1 MMLSFCYFKLSSFLG
16 SQVLK
21 MFSLLMNILTIFR
34 KLAKYRKVRLS
45 NISCV
50 CMDGVNDV
58 YVCMCMGA
66 CVCTNTW
73 RPQDDVLS

>member
-21 MFSLLMNILTIFR
+21 MFSPLMNILTIFR

-50 CMDGVNDV
+50 CMYGVN
-58 YVCMCMGA
+58 G
-66 CVCTNTW
+66 CVCLH
-73 RPQDDVLS
+73 VYGCKCVHKHLEASG